1 MPPRKTPARRP
12 PVGGRALEASSST
25 PKGQAL
31 RFAPI
36 DAMTLPAYADIVR
49 DAYPLFASEKE
60 TMVDRFRSVL
70 IGGYPQL
77 LGGFEADHHMAGIYA
92 HFTFVATILGRGIP
106 ATGLGMVGTALDR
119 KKAKVALAIVR
130 DFVKR
135 TRRSGAPLSF
145 LYPFRHDFYARMG
158 WGPVGESRQHTL
170 PPAAFPLYPERTLV
184 RQVRDPRWEE
194 LDRIH
199 RQATGRRGSLGLS
212 RHPLRWKGQL
222 MGSPL
227 AFVVDGA
234 STGGTPAGPE
244 GYLLARFTKRADLP
258 DLFKYDL
265 EVNEMEW
272 TTPRA
277 LRALLGFLSSQRD
290 QVTEIILDWPVD
302 GHLEAALLDPARRH
316 AISLRNHQSP
326 GAQVGLGVMLRLE
339 DPATAFAL
347 RPYAGTGAL
356 GLDVS
361 TRDPLRDGAAIR
373 FRADLR
379 GADAAGVRLSRASLE
394 TDLATLSRLWAGSLR
409 VSEAVEFGLASVAP
423 SGAAETLERLLAVP
437 APRIVERF

>member
-1 MPPRKTPARRP
+1 MPPRETPARRS
-12 PVGGRALEASSST
+12 AA
-25 PKGQAL
+25 KGPAL

-36 DAMTLPAYADIVR
+36 DAMNLSAYVDIVR

-60 TMVDRFRSVL
+60 AMVDRFRSAL

-77 LGGFEADHHMAGIYA
+77 IGAFETDNRMAGIYA
-92 HFTFVATILGRGIP
+92 YFTFAATILGRGLP

-119 KKAKVALAIVR
+119 KKAKVALGVVR
-130 DFVKR
+130 DFVRR

-145 LYPFRHDFYARMG
+145 LYPFRHDFYAQMG

-170 PPAAFPLYPERTLV
+170 PPAAFPLHPERTMV
-184 RQVRDPRWEE
+184 RQVRDPGWEE
-194 LDRIH
+194 FDRIH
-199 RQATGRRGSLGLS
+199 RQAIGRRGALGLS

-222 MGSPL
+222 TGSPL
-227 AFVVDGA
+227 TFLVDA
-234 STGGTPAGPE
+234 PPTGGTAPREGTADGPE

-265 EVNEMEW
+265 EVSEMEW
-272 TTPRA
+272 LTPRA

-290 QVTEIILDWPVD
+290 QVVEVVLDWPVD
-302 GHLEAALLDPARRH
+302 GHLDAVLLDPARRN
-316 AISLRNHQSP
+316 AVALRNHQSP
-326 GAQVGLGVMLRLE
+326 GPQVGLGVMLRLE
-339 DPATAFAL
+339 DPPTAFAL
-347 RPYAGTGAL
+347 RPYAGPDAL
-356 GLDVS
+356 RLDVA

-379 GADAAGVRLSRASLE
+379 GAEASPARLARAALE

-409 VSEAVEFGLASVAP
+409 VSEAVEFGLAAVAP
-423 SGAAETLERLLAVP
+423 LIAVEALERLLAVP

>member
-1 MPPRKTPARRP
+1 MN
-12 PVGGRALEASSST
+12 
-25 PKGQAL
+25 
-31 RFAPI
+31 
-36 DAMTLPAYADIVR
+36 LPAYVDIVR

-60 TMVDRFRSVL
+60 AMVDHFRSAL

-77 LGGFEADHHMAGIYA
+77 VGAFEPDGRMAGIYA
-92 HFTFVATILGRGIP
+92 HFTFAATILGRGLP

-119 KKAKVALAIVR
+119 KKAKVALSIVR
-130 DFVKR
+130 DFVRR

-170 PPAAFPLYPERTLV
+170 PPVAFPLYPERNMV
-184 RQVRDPRWEE
+184 RQVRDPGWEQ

-199 RQATGRRGSLGLS
+199 RQAIGRRGALGLS

-222 MGSPL
+222 KGSPL
-227 AFVVDGA
+227 TFLVDGP
-234 STGGTPAGPE
+234 STGGTAPHGGTPPFEGTAGESE
-244 GYLLARFTKRADLP
+244 GYLLAHFTKRADLP

-265 EVNEMEW
+265 EVSEMEW

-290 QVTEIILDWPVD
+290 QVVEIILDWQVD
-302 GHLEAALLDPARRH
+302 GHLGAVLLDPARRN
-316 AISLRNHQSP
+316 AVALRNHQSP
-326 GAQVGLGVMLRLE
+326 GPQVGLGVMMRLE
-339 DPATAFAL
+339 DPPTAFAL
-347 RPYAGTGAL
+347 RPYAGRDAVR
-356 GLDVS
+356 LDVT

-379 GADAAGVRLSRASLE
+379 GAEASGVRLARAALE

-409 VSEAVEFGLASVAP
+409 VSEALEFGIATVAP
-423 SGAAETLERLLAVP
+423 LVAVETLERLLAVP